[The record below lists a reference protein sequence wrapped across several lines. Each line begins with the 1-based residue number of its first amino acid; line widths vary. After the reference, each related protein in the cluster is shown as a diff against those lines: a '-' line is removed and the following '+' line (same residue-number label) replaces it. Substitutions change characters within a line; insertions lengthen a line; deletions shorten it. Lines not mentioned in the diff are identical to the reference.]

1 MSLCRNTCSR
11 PIYSLHPF
19 FHEESDFAAL
29 INVLQH
35 LDHFGSGLKAT
46 IHLINLN
53 HFKECRCVRI
63 HVQDVYIHC
72 TTFLHEESDFV
83 ALISVLQ
90 HLVHLG
96 SKLKA
101 TIHLINLNHSEECPC
116 VGMHAQDVYIHCT
129 PFFHEESDFAALNCV
144 LQHLVHF
151 CSKCRATIHLIN

>member
-1 MSLCRNTCSR
+1 MSLCQNTCSR
-11 PIYSLHPF
+11 RLYSLNPCF
-19 FHEESDFAAL
+19 PEESDFVAL
-29 INVLQH
+29 ISVSQH
-35 LDHFGSGLKAT
+35 LVHLGSKLKAT

-53 HFKECRCVRI
+53 HLKECRCVGI

-96 SKLKA
+96 SKPKA

-116 VGMHAQDVYIHCT
+116 VGMHVQDLYIHCT
-129 PFFHEESDFAALNCV
+129 PFSTKNLTLRLSSMFYN
-144 LQHLVHF
+144 
-151 CSKCRATIHLIN
+151 